1 MKKSIWDKILKV
13 VIAVASA
20 ILGALGANAMNVTFF
35 GVSSFSSL
43 SIQRRIHRLA
53 DRLEAGS
60 GGIGLAACHVAQ
72 EFDVIELMETQG
84 VVHTAHLGFRL

>member
-1 MKKSIWDKILKV
+1 MKGGVYRMLTKK
-13 VIAVASA
+13 
-20 ILGALGANAMNVTFF
+20 
-35 GVSSFSSL
+35 VSSFSSL